1 MARAKKTTENVEVAQ
16 KLRSWSQLNSLTSD
30 PYVTGLIQALE
41 TKKNLPMWASTNPF
55 DLLPH
60 ATIHSG
66 KSVRTLNRYLTIA
79 RNTLVFTPVALTW
92 IAVSKATTAFSEY
105 TAKNSVAVVNFLE
118 FWQNG
123 YGVLAKEWT
132 IGRVAFID
140 FLLIALIIA
149 LTLITAYLGKQ
160 GEDSHAHGVAKA
172 DEERVALALSIHE
185 YLFSK
190 QSVTTVTM
198 NQSLARA
205 VQDLSNAADTLDK
218 SSKILEKNVKA
229 LPNQRDFMNELKSL
243 RSRLGIRDK

>member
-1 MARAKKTTENVEVAQ
+1 MARAKKITQNQEVAE
-16 KLRSWSQLNSLTSD
+16 KLRSWSQRNSLTSD
-30 PYVTGLIQALE
+30 PYVSELIQALE
-41 TKKNLPMWASTNPF
+41 TKKNLPMWAATNPF

-60 ATIHSG
+60 ATIHTG

-105 TAKNSVAVVNFLE
+105 TANNSVAVVNFLE

-123 YGVLAKEWT
+123 YGALAKEWT

-149 LTLITAYLGKQ
+149 LTLITAYLSKQ
-160 GEDSHAHGVAKA
+160 GEDSHAHGVGKA
-172 DEERVALALSIHE
+172 DEDRIALALAIHA
-185 YLFSK
+185 YLFTK
-190 QSVTTVTM
+190 QSITTVTM

-205 VQDLSNAADTLDK
+205 IQDLGNAADTLDK
-218 SSKILEKNVKA
+218 SSKVLEKSIKA
-229 LPNQRDFMNELKSL
+229 LPNQRDFMSELKSL
-243 RSRLGIRDK
+243 RGRLGIRD